1 MLLQSPSPLARIE
14 FPFFSLQT
22 PAMLLVELSRTIG
35 MAMGAYVASGTVL
48 RANWNQSEVAN
59 KVSSLCRADVANEVM
74 LRLVQGQSKFD
85 SSMAVRESD
94 HNARCH
100 VNTMMLYAC

>member
-22 PAMLLVELSRTIG
+22 PAVLLVELSTTVG
-35 MAMGAYVASGTVL
+35 MAVGTVL
-48 RANWNQSEVAN
+48 RANWNQAEVAN

-85 SSMAVRESD
+85 SSMAIRESD

-100 VNTMMLYAC
+100 VDIMMLYAC